1 MSELQQAL
9 DHAWG
14 LHQAGDV
21 RTAESIYRQVLAQF
35 PNNAETHVY
44 LGIAL
49 FDQRRFQESV
59 DSYRRALAI
68 RSNFPIAWNNL
79 GNSLRMLGNIDEAD
93 RCLATSTQQKPDYL
107 SPLKNRGTLWI
118 WAGEVER
125 GLHWYHEALKFA
137 PQDPELHR
145 NLGVIYLLQ
154 ERYAEGWPEYRW
166 RWNFIDGGRPAH
178 HYPVWQGEEVEGKT
192 VLLYPEQGLG
202 DAIQFVRVAA
212 TLKAAGARTVVTCP
226 PHLVPLFT
234 SAPGIDL
241 LLPDGVPMF
250 ERIDYQASFL
260 DVVDHWFAKSGSLA
274 IGAGTTDLSSGYL
287 SVSPQLID
295 YWKRSLGHSEAKK
308 RVGICWQGNPKHHA
322 DIYRSVKLTEF
333 EGIASLPNVSLISLQ
348 HGIGTE
354 QIASAPFREAIKLL
368 PEDIDKSG
376 GAFLDTAAIM
386 KNLDLVITTD
396 TSTAHLAG
404 ALGVP
409 VWVILGKV
417 PDWRWLQHG
426 ATTHWYP
433 SMRLFRQTTIGDWS
447 GVMRQ
452 IEDELPSTVP
462 SGPLYA
468 DHHDAV

>member
-1 MSELQQAL
+1 
-9 DHAWG
+9 
-14 LHQAGDV
+14 
-21 RTAESIYRQVLAQF
+21 
-35 PNNAETHVY
+35 
-44 LGIAL
+44 
-49 FDQRRFQESV
+49 
-59 DSYRRALAI
+59 
-68 RSNFPIAWNNL
+68 
-79 GNSLRMLGNIDEAD
+79 
-93 RCLATSTQQKPDYL
+93 
-107 SPLKNRGTLWI
+107 
-118 WAGEVER
+118 
-125 GLHWYHEALKFA
+125 
-137 PQDPELHR
+137 
-145 NLGVIYLLQ
+145 
-154 ERYAEGWPEYRW
+154 
-166 RWNFIDGGRPAH
+166 
-178 HYPVWQGEEVEGKT
+178 
-192 VLLYPEQGLG
+192 
-202 DAIQFVRVAA
+202 
-212 TLKAAGARTVVTCP
+212 
-226 PHLVPLFT
+226 LVPLFT